1 MQEMEVTYTER
12 RGKKDLDEKEE
23 RRQGADREVANRW
36 KEEKLSM
43 RKVWLKYVGNY
54 SER

>member
-1 MQEMEVTYTER
+1 MQEMGVIYRET
-12 RGKKDLDEKEE
+12 GKKRKEE
-23 RRQGADREVANRW
+23 SRQGADREVANRW

-54 SER
+54 SGR